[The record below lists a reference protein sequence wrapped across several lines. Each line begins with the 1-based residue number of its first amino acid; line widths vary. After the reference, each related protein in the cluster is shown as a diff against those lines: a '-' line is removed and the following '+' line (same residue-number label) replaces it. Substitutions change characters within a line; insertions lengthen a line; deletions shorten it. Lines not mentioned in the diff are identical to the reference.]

1 MRDPGVVLPIQS
13 SRMDEFSHDL
23 FASRPLFAD
32 LSSCASQKL
41 HPRRFLACRV
51 VDLAE
56 LNHEQAFVVAMSC
69 PFRPGYGEITEPA
82 QTRCEALDKNGI
94 A

>member
-1 MRDPGVVLPIQS
+1 MPVP
-13 SRMDEFSHDL
+13 
-23 FASRPLFAD
+23 
-32 LSSCASQKL
+32 
-41 HPRRFLACRV
+41 PRNSIRGDSWHAELLTC
-51 VDLAE
+51 AE